1 MRSAGPDLLKGV
13 VISPPRW
20 ERFETTPEATAPL
33 PQGTARACSQAL
45 PFLSGVVQAGLSALP
60 AGGPPSLLSVF
71 PRKQLT
77 GLAVLFLEM
86 FNRPS
91 SGRGRCWRMGRK
103 GRPRAQRHLH
113 PGLFPGASE
122 QQPSPNTTGCQLW
135 GVLRASAGLTS
146 SLAGQLPASLLLNED
161 RRPATINYNTQQL
174 QLMHCL
180 SRRKLHRGH
189 LPAAKGH
196 SRQWLQLLWQPR
208 ETGQACRWAEEP
220 WQLPEVGTSVWCGA
234 QSRPWL
240 FCLCTINL

>member
-1 MRSAGPDLLKGV
+1 
-13 VISPPRW
+13 
-20 ERFETTPEATAPL
+20 
-33 PQGTARACSQAL
+33 
-45 PFLSGVVQAGLSALP
+45 
-60 AGGPPSLLSVF
+60 
-71 PRKQLT
+71 
-77 GLAVLFLEM
+77 
-86 FNRPS
+86 
-91 SGRGRCWRMGRK
+91 MGRK

-135 GVLRASAGLTS
+135 GALRASAGLTS

-161 RRPATINYNTQQL
+161 RRPVTINYNTQKL

-208 ETGQACRWAEEP
+208 ERGQACRWAEEP
-220 WQLPEVGTSVWCGA
+220 WQLPEVGTSSDVGRSPDLGFSASTLLTFRARYFFVGVVCA
-234 QSRPWL
+234 PSDV
-240 FCLCTINL
+240 

>member
-1 MRSAGPDLLKGV
+1 
-13 VISPPRW
+13 
-20 ERFETTPEATAPL
+20 
-33 PQGTARACSQAL
+33 
-45 PFLSGVVQAGLSALP
+45 
-60 AGGPPSLLSVF
+60 
-71 PRKQLT
+71 
-77 GLAVLFLEM
+77 
-86 FNRPS
+86 
-91 SGRGRCWRMGRK
+91 MGRK

-122 QQPSPNTTGCQLW
+122 QQPSPNTTGCQL
-135 GVLRASAGLTS
+135 GGLRASAGLTS

-161 RRPATINYNTQQL
+161 RRPVTINYNTQQL

-208 ETGQACRWAEEP
+208 ERGQACRWAEEP
-220 WQLPEVGTSVWCGA
+220 WQLPEAGTSVWCGA

-240 FCLCTINL
+240 FCLCTINLQGQRLLCGSSLCTVGCLAASLAPAHWMPVAPVPAPSSASCVNQKYLQTFPNVP